1 MAGAIKKSGAT
12 KKKKMMAKTARYLYR
27 RRLKGGGP
35 VSVRFERTDEELLRI
50 VEARA
55 ASGDRSLGGQIKH
68 YVRLAA
74 IAEDNP
80 DLPMSMIHGI
90 LEAQAEIKA
99 GLAQPYQWGV
109 IPSA

>member
-1 MAGAIKKSGAT
+1 MAVTIKKAGM
-12 KKKKMMAKTARYLYR
+12 KKKMIMKAAQYK
-27 RRLKGGGP
+27 LKGGP
-35 VSVRFERTDEELLRI
+35 VSVRFERADQGLLRI
-50 VEARA
+50 VAARA

-80 DLPMSMIHGI
+80 NLPLSMIKGI
-90 LEAQAEIKA
+90 LEAQAEITA

-109 IPSA
+109 IPNA

>member
-1 MAGAIKKSGAT
+1 MAMTSKKTAV
-12 KKKKMMAKTARYLYR
+12 KKKMGMKAAQYKV
-27 RRLKGGGP
+27 KSGP
-35 VSVRFERTDEELLRI
+35 VSVRFERADQGLLRI

-80 DLPMSMIHGI
+80 DLPLSMIQGI
-90 LEAQAEIKA
+90 LEAQAELKA

-109 IPSA
+109 IPNG

>member
-1 MAGAIKKSGAT
+1 MAVTIKKKAGV
-12 KKKKMMAKTARYLYR
+12 KQKTIMKAAQHK
-27 RRLKGGGP
+27 LKSGP
-35 VSVRFERTDEELLRI
+35 VSVRFERADQGLLRI

-80 DLPMSMIHGI
+80 DLPMSMIQGI

-109 IPSA
+109 IPNA

>member
-1 MAGAIKKSGAT
+1 MAVTIKKAGM
-12 KKKKMMAKTARYLYR
+12 KKKMGMKVAQYK
-27 RRLKGGGP
+27 LKSGP
-35 VSVRFERTDEELLRI
+35 VSVRFERADQGLLRI

-80 DLPMSMIHGI
+80 DLPLSMIQGI
-90 LEAQAEIKA
+90 LEAQAELKA
-99 GLAQPYQWGV
+99 GLGQPYQWGV
-109 IPSA
+109 VPNA

>member
-1 MAGAIKKSGAT
+1 VTIKKAGVR
-12 KKKKMMAKTARYLYR
+12 KKTIVKAARYK
-27 RRLKGGGP
+27 LKPGP
-35 VSVRFERTDEELLRI
+35 VSVRSKRTDEALLRI
-50 VEARA
+50 LGARA
-55 ASGDRSLGGQIKH
+55 AAGDRSLGGQIKH

-80 DLPMSMIHGI
+80 DLPMSMIQGI

-109 IPSA
+109 IPNA

>member
-1 MAGAIKKSGAT
+1 MTIKKT
-12 KKKKMMAKTARYLYR
+12 VVKKKPGTKAAQDKVKA
-27 RRLKGGGP
+27 GP
-35 VSVRFERTDEELLRI
+35 VSVRFERADQGLLRI

-80 DLPMSMIHGI
+80 DLPLSMIQGI
-90 LEAQAEIKA
+90 LEAQAELKA

-109 IPSA
+109 VPNA

>member
-1 MAGAIKKSGAT
+1 MAVTIKKAGV
-12 KKKKMMAKTARYLYR
+12 KKKMSIKAARY
-27 RRLKGGGP
+27 KVKAGP
-35 VSVRFERTDEELLRI
+35 VSVRFERADQGLLRI
-50 VEARA
+50 VAARA

-80 DLPMSMIHGI
+80 DLPLSMIQGI
-90 LEAQAEIKA
+90 LEAQAELKA

-109 IPSA
+109 IPNA

>member
-1 MAGAIKKSGAT
+1 MAVTIKKTGT
-12 KKKKMMAKTARYLYR
+12 KKKVVPKAARYK
-27 RRLKGGGP
+27 LKAGP
-35 VSVRFERTDEELLRI
+35 VSVRFERADEALLRI
-50 VEARA
+50 VGARA

-80 DLPMSMIHGI
+80 DLPMSMIQGI
-90 LEAQAEIKA
+90 LEAQAELKA

-109 IPSA
+109 IPNA

>member
-1 MAGAIKKSGAT
+1 MAVTIKKAGV
-12 KKKKMMAKTARYLYR
+12 KKKMSIKAARY
-27 RRLKGGGP
+27 KVKAGP
-35 VSVRFERTDEELLRI
+35 VSVRFERADQGLLRL

-55 ASGDRSLGGQIKH
+55 ASGERSLGGQIKH

-80 DLPMSMIHGI
+80 DLPMSMIQGI
-90 LEAQAEIKA
+90 LEGQAELKA

-109 IPSA
+109 IPNG

>member
-1 MAGAIKKSGAT
+1 MAVTIKKAGV
-12 KKKKMMAKTARYLYR
+12 KKKMIMKAARYK
-27 RRLKGGGP
+27 LKAGP
-35 VSVRFERTDEELLRI
+35 VSVRFDRDDEALLRI

-80 DLPMSMIHGI
+80 DLPLSMIQGI
-90 LEAQAEIKA
+90 LEAQAELKA
-99 GLAQPYQWGV
+99 GLGQPYQWGV
-109 IPSA
+109 VQSA

>member
-1 MAGAIKKSGAT
+1 MAVAIKKAGA
-12 KKKKMMAKTARYLYR
+12 KKKMILKTGR
-27 RRLKGGGP
+27 RQWKAGP
-35 VSVRFERTDEELLRI
+35 VSVRFERTDEGLLRI
-50 VEARA
+50 LGARA

-90 LEAQAEIKA
+90 LEARAEVKA
-99 GLAQPYQWGV
+99 GLAEPYRWGV
-109 IPSA
+109 L

>member
-1 MAGAIKKSGAT
+1 MGTMTKPRMKKTILTGRSSKKSAGLVGA
-12 KKKKMMAKTARYLYR
+12 
-27 RRLKGGGP
+27 P
-35 VSVRFERTDEELLRI
+35 VSVRFDKDDAALLKLL
-50 VEARA
+50 EARA
-55 ASGDRSLGGQIKH
+55 TAGDRSLGGQIKH

-90 LEAQAEIKA
+90 LEAQAELKA

-109 IPSA
+109 LEHG

>member
-1 MAGAIKKSGAT
+1 MAAAIKKAGA
-12 KKKKMMAKTARYLYR
+12 KKKMIMKTARH
-27 RRLKGGGP
+27 KWKAGP

-50 VEARA
+50 LGARA

-80 DLPMSMIHGI
+80 DLPMSMIQGI
-90 LEAQAEIKA
+90 LEAQAELKA

-109 IPSA
+109 IPNA

>member
-1 MAGAIKKSGAT
+1 MAVTIKKAGV
-12 KKKKMMAKTARYLYR
+12 KKKMMMKAANRSRSKT
-27 RRLKGGGP
+27 GP
-35 VSVRFERTDEELLRI
+35 VSVRFESADMGLLRI

-55 ASGDRSLGGQIKH
+55 ASSDRSLGGQIKH

-80 DLPMSMIHGI
+80 DLPMSMVQGI

-109 IPSA
+109 LPNA

>member
-1 MAGAIKKSGAT
+1 MAVTIKKGSV
-12 KKKKMMAKTARYLYR
+12 KKKMIMKTARY
-27 RRLKGGGP
+27 KAKAGP
-35 VSVRFERTDEELLRI
+35 VSVRFESADVGLLRI

-80 DLPMSMIHGI
+80 DLPMSMIQGI

-99 GLAQPYQWGV
+99 GLAEPYQWGV
-109 IPSA
+109 IPNA

>member
-1 MAGAIKKSGAT
+1 MTIKKAGVR
-12 KKKKMMAKTARYLYR
+12 KKTIVKAARYK
-27 RRLKGGGP
+27 LKPGP
-35 VSVRFERTDEELLRI
+35 VSVRFERTDEALLRI
-50 VEARA
+50 LGARA

-80 DLPMSMIHGI
+80 DLPMSMIQGI
-90 LEAQAEIKA
+90 LEAQAELKA

-109 IPSA
+109 IPNA

>member
-1 MAGAIKKSGAT
+1 MATTMKKST
-12 KKKKMMAKTARYLYR
+12 RKTMRMKAARYK
-27 RRLKGGGP
+27 LKGRAP
-35 VSVRFERTDEELLRI
+35 VSVRFERGDEALLRI

-80 DLPMSMIHGI
+80 DLPMSMIQGI
-90 LEAQAEIKA
+90 LEAQAELKA

-109 IPSA
+109 IPNA

>member
-1 MAGAIKKSGAT
+1 MAVAIKKTGT
-12 KKKKMMAKTARYLYR
+12 KKKMILKTARH
-27 RRLKGGGP
+27 KWKAGP
-35 VSVRFERTDEELLRI
+35 VSVRFERTDEGLLRI
-50 VEARA
+50 LEARA

-80 DLPMSMIHGI
+80 DLPMSMIQGI
-90 LEAQAEIKA
+90 LEAQAELKA

-109 IPSA
+109 IPNA

>member
-1 MAGAIKKSGAT
+1 MAVTIRKAGV
-12 KKKKMMAKTARYLYR
+12 KKKMTMKTSARS
-27 RRLKGGGP
+27 KPKTGP
-35 VSVRFERTDEELLRI
+35 VSVRFERADQGLLRI

-80 DLPMSMIHGI
+80 DLPMSMIQGI
-90 LEAQAEIKA
+90 LEARAELKA
-99 GLAQPYQWGV
+99 GLGQPYQWGV
-109 IPSA
+109 IPNA

>member
-1 MAGAIKKSGAT
+1 MAIKKAGM
-12 KKKKMMAKTARYLYR
+12 KKKMGMKAAHYKS
-27 RRLKGGGP
+27 GP
-35 VSVRFERTDEELLRI
+35 VSVRFERADQGLLRI
-50 VEARA
+50 VGARA
-55 ASGDRSLGGQIKH
+55 ASGDRFIGLQIKH

-80 DLPMSMIHGI
+80 DLPMSMIQGI

-109 IPSA
+109 IPNA